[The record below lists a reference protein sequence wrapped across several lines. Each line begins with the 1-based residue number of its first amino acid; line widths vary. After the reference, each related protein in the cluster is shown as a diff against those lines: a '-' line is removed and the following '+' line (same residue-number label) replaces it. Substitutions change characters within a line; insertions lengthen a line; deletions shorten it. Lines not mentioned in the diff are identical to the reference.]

1 MTHNTLRRRTLTAA
15 LALTTLA
22 GVAACSS
29 TQPGQ
34 LGQDQQIAAHCPA
47 SGKLASYVLVDGT
60 GSARSAKIEKINL
73 QAITRVVRETAI
85 CSGRLTVSGFGSSS
99 GDAVSIYDGELDAT
113 KPTENATLRAAD
125 KLTEQVMQQ
134 ITAAYDPALNSLIQ
148 SGTDVNGLLP
158 LIAQQKAQLA
168 RYTLHV
174 VLLTDGLTN
183 IDVDPTAAASTET
196 AKTLADLVPVPDL
209 SGVTVTI
216 AGIGREAVGEI
227 PSTVVANVT
236 AYWERICERSKATS
250 CTVVTDW
257 R

>member
-1 MTHNTLRRRTLTAA
+1 MTHHTLRRRTLAAA
-15 LALTTLA
+15 LVLTTLA
-22 GVAACSS
+22 GLAACSS
-29 TQPGQ
+29 TLPGR
-34 LGQDQQIAAHCPA
+34 LGQDQQIAAQCPG

-60 GSARSAKIEKINL
+60 GSTRSAQIEKINL

-85 CSGRLTVSGFGSSS
+85 CSGRLTVAGFGSSS
-99 GDAVSIYDGELDAT
+99 GDTVPIYDGVLDAT

-125 KLTEQVMQQ
+125 KLTEQVRQQ
-134 ITAAYDPALNSLIQ
+134 ITAAYDPALNSLVQ
-148 SGTDVNGLLP
+148 SRTDVNGLLP

-183 IDVDPTAAASTET
+183 IGVDPTAAASTDA
-196 AKTLADLVPVPDL
+196 AKELADQVPVPNL

-236 AYWERICERSKATS
+236 AYWQRICERSKATS